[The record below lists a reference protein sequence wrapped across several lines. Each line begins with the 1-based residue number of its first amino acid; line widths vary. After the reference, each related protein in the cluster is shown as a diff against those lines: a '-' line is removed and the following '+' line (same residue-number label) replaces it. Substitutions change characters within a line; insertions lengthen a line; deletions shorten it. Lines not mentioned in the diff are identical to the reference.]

1 MNVSILKYVLVVL
14 GNEPNSCPV
23 FFFVWEAGSGPP
35 NPTPLNF
42 KQCLNSLLTK
52 IDPGPCSPTHSH
64 PARKFLGSAHAIYFF
79 SRFKISL
86 PMSILLTLF
95 RLFQRLHSS
104 SSKFWAGLFKEHWFN
119 VMENVCQRSP

>member
-35 NPTPLNF
+35 IPTPLNF

-79 SRFKISL
+79 PGLKYRCPCLSCLLYFDYFRDY
-86 PMSILLTLF
+86 ILLLPNSE
-95 RLFQRLHSS
+95 QG
-104 SSKFWAGLFKEHWFN
+104 SSKNIDL
-119 VMENVCQRSP
+119 M